1 MDELMPPVG
10 SVEKKAEFIRLLLS
24 FLLRWIISFFPVQIP
39 GKKKSDC
46 QRPTTLLLVVDFV
59 DNIKW
64 IYFFITFLSK

>member
-39 GKKKSDC
+39 GKKNLIANGQQLC
-46 QRPTTLLLVVDFV
+46 Y
-59 DNIKW
+59 W
-64 IYFFITFLSK
+64 

>member
-39 GKKKSDC
+39 GKKI
-46 QRPTTLLLVVDFV
+46 RLPTANNFATG
-59 DNIKW
+59 
-64 IYFFITFLSK
+64 S

>member
-39 GKKKSDC
+39 GKK
-46 QRPTTLLLVVDFV
+46 
-59 DNIKW
+59 I
-64 IYFFITFLSK
+64 

>member
-39 GKKKSDC
+39 EKNSNC
-46 QRPTTLLLVVDFV
+46 QRTTTLLLVVDFV